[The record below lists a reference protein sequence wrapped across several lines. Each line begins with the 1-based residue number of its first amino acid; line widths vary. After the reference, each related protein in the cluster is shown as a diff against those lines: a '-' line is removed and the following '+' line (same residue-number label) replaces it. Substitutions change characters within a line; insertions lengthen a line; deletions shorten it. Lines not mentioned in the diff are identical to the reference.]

1 MKKIVKSYTLLQNML
16 EENELV
22 SKLNTS
28 ITFMEIGYLS
38 ISGKK
43 CQLINVAF
51 FIAMTK

>member
-1 MKKIVKSYTLLQNML
+1 MKTILESYTLLQNML

-28 ITFMEIGYLS
+28 IIFTKIGFLS

-43 CQLINVAF
+43 VN
-51 FIAMTK
+51 